1 MNWLL
6 PLALA
11 ATIQA
16 TPQRPHASAV
26 APAERR
32 AQLDRI
38 ARHCHLPASVFI
50 IAPDGSLHFR
60 PSSRARYQDVDCS
73 LRGVRAGGI
82 WPDMPMG
89 FVGNEAAH

>member
-1 MNWLL
+1 LSWLL

-16 TPQRPHASAV
+16 TAQRPQASAV

-32 AQLDRI
+32 ARLDRI

-50 IAPDGSLHFR
+50 VAPDASLHFR
-60 PSSRARYQDVDCS
+60 PSSGARYQDVDCA
-73 LRGVRAGGI
+73 LRGVRSAGLS
-82 WPDMPMG
+82 PDMPMG